1 MSLLF
6 NVDCQV
12 KFEEGYPATM
22 NSPQLRNTVEQ
33 AIVNAGLEVVEKPL
47 PFYLEKILVSMVNNL
62 LQLILHLLER
72 VTKPKLYYW
81 ITHIPF
87 KFR

>member
-1 MSLLF
+1 
-6 NVDCQV
+6 
-12 KFEEGYPATM
+12 M

-62 LQLILHLLER
+62 PQLILLFVGTRNEAKNYITGLHTSHLNFDER
-72 VTKPKLYYW
+72 INLCS
-81 ITHIPF
+81 
-87 KFR
+87 